1 MIILKFRETKKTIKI
16 PLRRTFSAWLL
27 RRQWKQKNSK
37 ILKLLPQVEIITTP
51 SANNMKKTKRTK
63 RTKKKKRN
71 AFELV
76 TQISLMQPQQFKHLK
91 KGKSKSK
98 TPAIFLYNSIIV
110 PSLQFL

>member
-51 SANNMKKTKRTK
+51 SADNMKKTKRTK
-63 RTKKKKRN
+63 RTKKKRN